1 MSSPAPET
9 SRKDP
14 EGMIAP
20 IRFRNERREASES
33 CIYTREAPPGLRTA
47 RPSRRDISNTNAFAE
62 RYQTRERPVLI
73 FNLLFLMTLRRI
85 LTKPSLAIVAAI
97 ILFMNG
103 HARAQTP
110 KTDPAGSQALTV
122 ANAQQVSQFEGQNV
136 AEVRVVNDSGE
147 VFLKDLPDLP
157 LLSGHAY
164 DAETVRASLRKLY
177 ATGDYSD
184 LRAAVTNVSGG
195 LRVDFVVQR
204 NFFIGVVRVEGLVDP
219 PSDSTAF
226 SALRL
231 PVGTQFRESELSDAL
246 KRLDEALAQEG
257 FYQAKVVAERAP
269 DPATRRMNLTV
280 RVTPGPRARIG
291 AIALHNLTAYPDAEI
306 LSRAKLK
313 SRQQVLSKTLQHA
326 GDRLRTF
333 LMKNDYLGARATL
346 RRGDYDPAT
355 NLLPLTLET
364 VTGSRVR
371 VEVTG
376 AKISDREL
384 RKRVPVFAEG
394 AVDPDLLSEGQRAL
408 RDYFER
414 QGYFE
419 VEIDYKTTEP
429 QPGDET
435 KKEAAAA
442 IEQVITYAIDR
453 GPHQR
458 MAGVSFDGQQYFH
471 PSQLQTQLNI
481 QPAAFDSP
489 GRFSR
494 RLLEADLT
502 ALKNLYSANGF
513 LDVAVTS
520 DIDRDYRGKKD
531 DLFVHFHIKEGPQT
545 LVDTLSVEGSKAISK
560 QTILSKIASSAGEPY
575 SDFNVVSDR
584 DNILALYYNEGFPDV
599 QFKATLVSVP
609 AAGAGSDTKPGAK
622 ADEHPRVALTYHI
635 DEGVQVKV
643 SGVFIGGYDKTRR
656 GVIAREV
663 KVKEGEPLREG
674 DVIETQRRLYNLGI
688 FTRVTLAP
696 QNPSGTDPEKAVD
709 VIVEEAKRYTIA
721 YGGGIEVQR
730 LGGSGPDSTSFEF
743 APLVTFE
750 ISKANLTGRGD
761 TLSFKIRASTLQGRA
776 LLSYT
781 APNVFA
787 KPSLIFQTTFFA
799 DKSRDVTTFT
809 STRYE
814 GSVQLEHR
822 VSRTTELFYRYTYRK
837 VLVDAASLMIA
848 PEEIPLFSQ
857 PDLVSEFGVA
867 WVREHRDN
875 PADATRGDYNSV
887 DFSLAGKQIGSSASF
902 ARIFFQNSSYYT
914 LTKWLVLARGTR
926 FGVQQTLGNT
936 LSADIPLPERF
947 FAGGGTSLRG
957 FGLNQAGPRDPV
969 TGFPVGGQA
978 MLVFN
983 QELRFPL
990 RLPRIGTKLGG
1001 AIFYD
1006 AGNVFSS
1013 VGTITVHSAPSLT
1026 SQTSGQLS
1034 YLSHTVGLGFRYN
1047 TPVGPVRVD
1056 FAYQINPAQFI
1067 SSCTIG
1073 TLGCS
1078 PTGTLLTRLPHFQL
1092 FFNLGDVF

>member
-1 MSSPAPET
+1 
-9 SRKDP
+9 
-14 EGMIAP
+14 
-20 IRFRNERREASES
+20 
-33 CIYTREAPPGLRTA
+33 
-47 RPSRRDISNTNAFAE
+47 
-62 RYQTRERPVLI
+62 
-73 FNLLFLMTLRRI
+73 MTLKRI
-85 LTKPSLAIVAAI
+85 LTKTPLAIAAAI
-97 ILFMNG
+97 FFFANTGM
-103 HARAQTP
+103 RAQGIG
-110 KTDPAGSQALTV
+110 ASARQAV
-122 ANAQQVSQFEGQNV
+122 HENEQQVSQLEGQNV
-136 AEVRVVNDSGE
+136 VEVRVVGDSGE
-147 VFLKDLPDLP
+147 VLTKEIPELP
-157 LLSGHAY
+157 LLPGYPY
-164 DAETVRASLRKLY
+164 DAELVRTTLRKLY

-184 LRAAVTNVSGG
+184 LRAVVTNVSGG
-195 LRVDFVVQR
+195 LRVDFVAQR
-204 NFFIGVVRVEGLVDP
+204 NYFIGVVRIEGLTEP
-219 PSDSTAF
+219 PSDSAAF
-226 SALRL
+226 SAIRL
-231 PVGTQFRESELSDAL
+231 PVGTEFRESELTDAVT
-246 KRLDEALAQEG
+246 RLTETLAQEG
-257 FYQAKVVAERAP
+257 LYQAKVTAERSP
-269 DPATRRMNLTV
+269 DATTRRMNLV
-280 RVTPGPRARIG
+280 FHVTPGRRARIG
-291 AIALHNLTAYPDAEI
+291 AIMLHNLTAYPDAEI

-313 SRQQVLSKTLQHA
+313 SGQPVLSKSLEHG
-326 GDRLRTF
+326 GDRLRDF
-333 LMKNDYLGARATL
+333 LKKNDYLGARATL

-355 NLLPLTLET
+355 NLLPLTIET

-376 AKISDREL
+376 AKMSNKEL

-394 AVDPDLLSEGQRAL
+394 AVDPDLLAEGERNL

-419 VEIDYKTTEP
+419 VEVDYKTTDP
-429 QPGDET
+429 PPADENKAE
-435 KKEAAAA
+435 KKDEEKKSSVTPV
-442 IEQVITYAIDR
+442 EQVITYTIDR
-453 GPHQR
+453 GKHLR
-458 MAGVSFDGQQYFH
+458 MAGVSFDGEQYFH
-471 PSQLQTQLNI
+471 PSQLQTQMSI
-481 QPAAFDSP
+481 HPASFDFP
-489 GRFSR
+489 GRYSL
-494 RLLEADLT
+494 RLLDT
-502 ALKNLYSANGF
+502 DMNALKNLYHANGF
-513 LDVAVTS
+513 LDAAVTNE
-520 DIDRDYRGKKD
+520 IEQDYRGRKG
-531 DLFVHFHIKEGPQT
+531 DLFVQFHIKEGPQT
-545 LVDTLSVEGSKAISK
+545 LVDTLTVEGTKTITK
-560 QTILSKIASSAGEPY
+560 QTVLYKIASSAGEPY

-584 DNILALYYNEGFPDV
+584 DNILALYYNEGFPDA
-599 QFKATLVSVP
+599 QFTAKLVSVP
-609 AAGAGSDTKPGAK
+609 AAVTSNAR
-622 ADEHPRVALTYHI
+622 ADANANTLAHPRVALTYQI
-635 DEGVQVKV
+635 DEGPQVKV
-643 SGVFIGGYDKTRR
+643 SELFIGGYDKTRR

-663 KVKEGEPLREG
+663 KIKQGQPLREG

-696 QNPSGTDPEKAVD
+696 QNPIGTDPDKAVD

-721 YGGGIEVQR
+721 YGGGVEVQR

-781 APNVFA
+781 EPYIFGKPN
-787 KPSLIFQTTFFA
+787 LIFQTTFFA

-814 GSVQLEHR
+814 GSVQIEHR
-822 VSRTTELFYRYTYRK
+822 LSKTTELFYRYTYRK

-857 PDLVSEFGVA
+857 PDLVSEFGVS

-875 PADATRGDYNSV
+875 PGDATHGSYNSV

-902 ARIFFQNSSYYT
+902 ARIFLQNSTYYT
-914 LTKWLVLARGTR
+914 LSKWLVLARGTR

-957 FGLNQAGPRDPV
+957 FGFNQAGPRDPV

-978 MLVFN
+978 MMVFN

-990 RLPRIGTKLGG
+990 RLPRIGSKLGG

-1006 AGNVFSS
+1006 VGNVFSS
-1013 VGTITVHSAPSLT
+1013 VETITLHSAPSIA
-1026 SQTSGQLS
+1026 SQESGQLS
-1034 YLSHTVGLGFRYN
+1034 YLSHTVGFGFRYN

-1056 FAYQINPAQFI
+1056 LSYQINPAQFI

>member
-1 MSSPAPET
+1 LNWDFGA
-9 SRKDP
+9 
-14 EGMIAP
+14 
-20 IRFRNERREASES
+20 
-33 CIYTREAPPGLRTA
+33 A
-47 RPSRRDISNTNAFAE
+47 RPRQRDISDKNAFLTWHE
-62 RYQTRERPVLI
+62 GRERHVLT
-73 FNLLFLMTLRRI
+73 FNLLFLMTLKRI
-85 LTKPSLAIVAAI
+85 LTKTLAATAAGI
-97 ILFMNG
+97 ILLANAG
-103 HARAQTP
+103 VRAQSV
-110 KTDPAGSQALTV
+110 KAESAASQAAPTID
-122 ANAQQVSQFEGQNV
+122 AQQVSQLEGQNV
-136 AEVRVVNDSGE
+136 VEVRVVGESGE
-147 VFLKDLPDLP
+147 VLVKDIPELP
-157 LLSGHAY
+157 LLAGHPY
-164 DAETVRASLRKLY
+164 DSEVVRTSLRKLY

-184 LRAAVTNVSGG
+184 LRAEVANVTGG
-195 LRVDFVVQR
+195 IRVDFVAQQ
-204 NFFIGVVRVEGLVDP
+204 NFFIGVIRIEGLIDP
-219 PSDSTAF
+219 PSDSAAY

-231 PVGTQFRESELSDAL
+231 TVGTQFRESDLTDAVAGL
-246 KRLDEALAQEG
+246 EEALALEG
-257 FYQAKVVAERAP
+257 FYQAKVTAERAP
-269 DPATRRMNLTV
+269 DASTRRMNLTF
-280 RVTPGPRARIG
+280 RVTPGQRARIG
-291 AIALHNLTAYPDAEI
+291 AITLHNLTAYPDTEI

-313 SRQQVLSKTLQHA
+313 SGQLVLSKTLEHG
-326 GDRLRTF
+326 GDRLRAF
-333 LMKNDYLGARATL
+333 LKKNDYLGARATL
-346 RRGDYDPAT
+346 RRGTNDAAT
-355 NLLPLTLET
+355 NLLPLTIET

-371 VEVTG
+371 VEITG
-376 AKISDREL
+376 AKMSAKEL

-394 AVDPDLLSEGQRAL
+394 AVDPDLLAEGERNL

-419 VEIDYKTTEP
+419 VEVDYKSTEP
-429 QPGDET
+429 PPADENKAE
-435 KKEAAAA
+435 KKDEAKKDTLTPA
-442 IEQVITYAIDR
+442 EQVITYTIDR
-453 GPHQR
+453 GRHLR
-458 MAGVSFDGQQYFH
+458 MAGVSFDGDQYFH
-471 PSQLQTQLNI
+471 GSQLQTQMSI
-481 QPAAFDSP
+481 QPASFDFP
-489 GRFSR
+489 GRYSR
-494 RLLEADLT
+494 RLLDGDMN
-502 ALKNLYSANGF
+502 ALKNLYHANGF
-513 LDVAVTS
+513 LDVAVTNE
-520 DIDRDYRGKKD
+520 IEQDYKGKKG
-531 DLFVHFHIKEGPQT
+531 DLFVHFHVKEGSQT
-545 LVDTLSVEGSKAISK
+545 LVDTLTVEGTKALSK

-584 DNILALYYNEGFPDV
+584 DNILALYYNEGFPDA
-599 QFKATLVSVP
+599 QFKATLVNVP
-609 AAGAGSDTKPGAK
+609 AAAQGADVKTVPETKPNVLAT
-622 ADEHPRVALTYHI
+622 AHPRVALTYQI
-635 DEGVQVKV
+635 DEGPQVKV
-643 SGVFIGGYDKTRR
+643 SGVFIGGYNKTRR

-663 KVKEGEPLREG
+663 KIKQGEPLREG

-696 QNPSGTDPEKAVD
+696 QNPTGTDPDKAVD

-721 YGGGIEVQR
+721 YGGGVEVQR
-730 LGGSGPDSTSFEF
+730 LGGSGPDSTSFEV

-750 ISKANLTGRGD
+750 ISKANVTGRAD
-761 TLSFKIRASTLQGRA
+761 TISFKIRASTLQGRA

-814 GSVQLEHR
+814 STIQLEHKI
-822 VSRTTELFYRYTYRK
+822 SRTSELFYRYTFRK

-848 PEEIPLFSQ
+848 PEQIPLFSQ
-857 PDLVSEFGVA
+857 PDLVSEFGVS
-867 WVREHRDN
+867 WTREHRDN
-875 PADATRGDYNSV
+875 PADATHGNYNSV

-902 ARIFFQNSSYYT
+902 ARLFLQNSSYYT
-914 LTKWLVLARGTR
+914 LSKWLVLARGTR

-957 FGLNQAGPRDPV
+957 FGFNQAGPRDPV

-1006 AGNVFSS
+1006 VGNVFSS
-1013 VGTITVHSAPSLT
+1013 VETITLHSAPSLA
-1026 SQTSGQLS
+1026 SQESGQLS
-1034 YLSHTVGLGFRYN
+1034 YLSHTVGFGFRYN

-1056 FAYQINPAQFI
+1056 LSYQINPAQFI

-1073 TLGCS
+1073 TPGCS

>member
-1 MSSPAPET
+1 
-9 SRKDP
+9 
-14 EGMIAP
+14 
-20 IRFRNERREASES
+20 
-33 CIYTREAPPGLRTA
+33 
-47 RPSRRDISNTNAFAE
+47 
-62 RYQTRERPVLI
+62 
-73 FNLLFLMTLRRI
+73 MTLKRI
-85 LTKPSLAIVAAI
+85 LTKILPATAAAMI
-97 ILFMNG
+97 FFANG
-103 HARAQTP
+103 GVRAQG
-110 KTDPAGSQALTV
+110 ASA
-122 ANAQQVSQFEGQNV
+122 AAQQDELQVSQLEGQNV
-136 AEVRVVNDSGE
+136 VEVRVVSDSGDVLTNGIPE
-147 VFLKDLPDLP
+147 LP
-157 LLSGHAY
+157 LSSGHPY
-164 DAETVRASLRKLY
+164 DAELVRATLRKLY
-177 ATGDYSD
+177 GTGDYSD

-195 LRVDFVVQR
+195 LRVDFVAQR
-204 NFFIGVVRVEGLVDP
+204 NYFIGVVRIEGLVEP
-219 PSDSTAF
+219 PSDSAAF
-226 SALRL
+226 SAIRL
-231 PVGTQFRESELSDAL
+231 AVGTEFRESELNDAVT
-246 KRLDEALAQEG
+246 RLTETLAQEG
-257 FYQAKVVAERAP
+257 LYQAKVTAERTP
-269 DPATRRMNLTV
+269 DAATHRMNITFH
-280 RVTPGPRARIG
+280 VTPGKRAKIG

-313 SRQQVLSKTLQHA
+313 SGQPVLSKSLEHG
-326 GDRLRTF
+326 GDRLRAF
-333 LMKNDYLGARATL
+333 LKKNDYLGARATL

-355 NLLPLTLET
+355 NSMPLTIET

-376 AKISDREL
+376 AKMSAKEL

-394 AVDPDLLSEGQRAL
+394 AVDPDLLAEGERNL

-419 VEIDYKTTEP
+419 VEVDYKSSDPPPADEDKTEKK
-429 QPGDET
+429 DEE
-435 KKEAAAA
+435 KKNSVTPVE
-442 IEQVITYAIDR
+442 EVITYTIDR
-453 GPHQR
+453 GKRLR
-458 MAGVSFDGQQYFH
+458 MAGVSFDGEEYFH
-471 PSQLQTQLNI
+471 PSQLQTQMGI
-481 QPAAFDSP
+481 HPASFDFP
-489 GRFSR
+489 GRYSR
-494 RLLEADLT
+494 RLLESDIT
-502 ALKNLYSANGF
+502 ALKNIYHANGF
-513 LDVAVTS
+513 LDVAVT
-520 DIDRDYRGKKD
+520 DEIEQDYRGRTG

-545 LVDTLSVEGSKAISK
+545 LVDTLAVEGAKAITK

-584 DNILALYYNEGFPDV
+584 DNILALYYNEGFPDA
-599 QFKATLVSVP
+599 QFKATLVNVP
-609 AAGAGSDTKPGAK
+609 VAPNAK
-622 ADEHPRVALTYHI
+622 ADANSTVDVNAKPDPNAVAHPRVSLTYQI
-635 DEGVQVKV
+635 DEGPQVKV
-643 SGVFIGGYDKTRR
+643 SELFIGGYDKTRR

-663 KVKEGEPLREG
+663 KIKQGQPLREG

-696 QNPSGTDPEKAVD
+696 QNPTGSDPDKAVD

-781 APNVFA
+781 EPYIFGKPN
-787 KPSLIFQTTFFA
+787 LIFQTTLFA

-814 GSVQLEHR
+814 GSVQIEHR
-822 VSRTTELFYRYTYRK
+822 LSKATELFYRYTYRK
-837 VLVDAASLMIA
+837 VLVDAATLMIA
-848 PEEIPLFSQ
+848 PEQIPLFSQ
-857 PDLVSEFGVA
+857 PDLVSEFGVS

-875 PADATRGDYNSV
+875 PGDATHGSYNSV

-902 ARIFFQNSSYYT
+902 ARIFLQNSTYYT

-947 FAGGGTSLRG
+947 FAGGGTSIRG
-957 FGLNQAGPRDPV
+957 FGFNQAGPRDPV

-978 MLVFN
+978 MLIFN

-990 RLPRIGTKLGG
+990 HLPKIGSKLGG

-1006 AGNVFSS
+1006 VGNVFSS
-1013 VGTITVHSAPSLT
+1013 VETITLHSAPSIA
-1026 SQTSGQLS
+1026 SQESGQLS
-1034 YLSHTVGLGFRYN
+1034 YLSHTVGFGFRYN

-1056 FAYQINPAQFI
+1056 LSYQINPAQFI
-1067 SSCTIG
+1067 STCIIG

-1078 PTGTLLTRLPHFQL
+1078 STGVLLTRLPHFQL

>member
-1 MSSPAPET
+1 
-9 SRKDP
+9 
-14 EGMIAP
+14 
-20 IRFRNERREASES
+20 
-33 CIYTREAPPGLRTA
+33 
-47 RPSRRDISNTNAFAE
+47 
-62 RYQTRERPVLI
+62 
-73 FNLLFLMTLRRI
+73 MTLKRI
-85 LTKPSLAIVAAI
+85 RTKVSLATVAAI
-97 ILFMNG
+97 ILFANVG
-103 HARAQTP
+103 ARAQSAKP
-110 KTDPAGSQALTV
+110 EAAGSQGAPTTD
-122 ANAQQVSQFEGQNV
+122 AQQVSQLEGQNV
-136 AEVRVVNDSGE
+136 TEVRAISESGE
-147 VFLKDLPDLP
+147 VLSKDIPELP
-157 LLSGHAY
+157 LLSGHPY
-164 DAETVRASLRKLY
+164 DSEAVRTSLRKLY
-177 ATGDYSD
+177 ATGDFSD
-184 LRAAVTNVSGG
+184 LRAEVTNVTGG
-195 LRVDFVVQR
+195 LRVDFVAKR
-204 NFFIGVVRVEGLVDP
+204 NFFIGVVRIEGLIDP
-219 PSDSTAF
+219 PSDSAAF

-231 PVGTQFRESELSDAL
+231 PVGTQFRESEMSDAL
-246 KRLDEALAQEG
+246 ARLQEALALEG

-269 DPATRRMNLTV
+269 DKVTRRMNLTF
-280 RVTPGPRARIG
+280 RVTPGRRARIG
-291 AIALHNLTAYPDAEI
+291 AITLQNLTAYSDAEI

-313 SRQQVLSKTLQHA
+313 SGQQALSKTLEHG
-326 GDRLRTF
+326 GDRLRAF

-355 NLLPLTLET
+355 NLLPLTIET

-376 AKISDREL
+376 AKMSAKEL

-394 AVDPDLLSEGQRAL
+394 AVDPDLLAEGERAL
-408 RDYFER
+408 RDYYER
-414 QGYFE
+414 EGYFE
-419 VEIDYKTTEP
+419 VEVDYKTAEP
-429 QPGDET
+429 PPADENKAE
-435 KKEAAAA
+435 KKDENKKDTVTPV
-442 IEQVITYAIDR
+442 EQVITYTIDR
-453 GPHQR
+453 GRHLR
-458 MAGVSFDGQQYFH
+458 MAGVSFDGEQYFH
-471 PSQLQTQLNI
+471 PSQLQTQMSI
-481 QPAAFDSP
+481 QPASFDFP
-489 GRFSR
+489 GRYSR
-494 RLLEADLT
+494 RLLDTDLN
-502 ALKNLYSANGF
+502 ALKNLYHANGF
-513 LDVAVTS
+513 LDVAVT
-520 DIDRDYRGKKD
+520 DEIEQDYRDKKG
-531 DLFVHFHIKEGPQT
+531 DLFVHFHVQEGPQT
-545 LVDTLSVEGSKAISK
+545 LVDTLTVEGTKAISK

-584 DNILALYYNEGFPDV
+584 DNILALYYNEGFPDA
-599 QFKATLVSVP
+599 QFKATLVNAP
-609 AAGAGSDTKPGAK
+609 AASAGSETKAGLETKPGAQ
-622 ADEHPRVALTYHI
+622 ANAHRRVALTYQI
-635 DEGVQVKV
+635 DEGPQVKV
-643 SGVFIGGYDKTRR
+643 SEIFIGGYDKTRR

-663 KVKEGEPLREG
+663 KIKQGEPLREG

-696 QNPSGTDPEKAVD
+696 QNPTGTDPDKAVD

-750 ISKANLTGRGD
+750 ISKANVTGRAD

-787 KPSLIFQTTFFA
+787 KPNLIFQTTFFA

-822 VSRTTELFYRYTYRK
+822 ISRTTELFYRYTYRK

-857 PDLVSEFGVA
+857 PDLVSEFGVSWA
-867 WVREHRDN
+867 REHRDN
-875 PADATRGDYNSV
+875 PADATHGSYNSV
-887 DFSLAGKQIGSSASF
+887 DFSLAEKQIGSSASF
-902 ARIFFQNSSYYT
+902 ARIFLQNSSYYT

-936 LSADIPLPERF
+936 LAADIPLPERF

-957 FGLNQAGPRDPV
+957 FGFNQAGPRDPV

-978 MLVFN
+978 MLVLN

-1013 VGTITVHSAPSLT
+1013 VETITLHSAPSLA
-1026 SQTSGQLS
+1026 SQASGQLS
-1034 YLSHTVGLGFRYN
+1034 YLSHTVGFGFRYN

-1056 FAYQINPAQFI
+1056 LAYQINPAQFI

-1073 TLGCS
+1073 TPGCS

>member
-1 MSSPAPET
+1 MSL
-9 SRKDP
+9 K
-14 EGMIAP
+14 
-20 IRFRNERREASES
+20 
-33 CIYTREAPPGLRTA
+33 
-47 RPSRRDISNTNAFAE
+47 
-62 RYQTRERPVLI
+62 
-73 FNLLFLMTLRRI
+73 RI
-85 LTKPSLAIVAAI
+85 LTKTLLATVAGMIFFA
-97 ILFMNG
+97 NAG
-103 HARAQTP
+103 VRAQGVSAPTQ
-110 KTDPAGSQALTV
+110 AGVQ
-122 ANAQQVSQFEGQNV
+122 QDEPQVSQLEGQNV
-136 AEVRVVNDSGE
+136 VEVRVVGESGE
-147 VFLKDLPDLP
+147 VLTKEIPELP
-157 LLSGHAY
+157 LSSGHPY
-164 DAETVRASLRKLY
+164 DAELVRTTLRKLY
-177 ATGDYSD
+177 GTGDYSD
-184 LRAAVTNVSGG
+184 LRAVVTNVSGG
-195 LRVDFVVQR
+195 LRVDFVAHR
-204 NFFIGVVRVEGLVDP
+204 NYFIGVVRIEGLTEP
-219 PSDSTAF
+219 PSDSAAF
-226 SALRL
+226 SAIRL
-231 PVGTQFRESELSDAL
+231 PVGTEFRESDLTDAVA
-246 KRLDEALAQEG
+246 RLTETLAQEG
-257 FYQAKVVAERAP
+257 LYQAKVTAERTP
-269 DPATRRMNLTV
+269 DATTRRMNLIFH
-280 RVTPGPRARIG
+280 VTPGKRARIG
-291 AIALHNLTAYPDAEI
+291 TITLRNLTAYPDAEI

-313 SRQQVLSKTLQHA
+313 SGQPVLSKSLEHG
-326 GDRLRTF
+326 GDRLRAF
-333 LMKNDYLGARATL
+333 LKKNDYLGARATL

-355 NLLPLTLET
+355 NLLPLTIET

-376 AKISDREL
+376 AKVSAKEL

-394 AVDPDLLSEGQRAL
+394 AVDPDLLAEGERNL

-419 VEIDYKTTEP
+419 VEVDYKATEP
-429 QPGDET
+429 PPADEDKAE
-435 KKEAAAA
+435 KKDEEKKNSVTAV
-442 IEQVITYAIDR
+442 EQVITYTIDR
-453 GPHQR
+453 GKHLR
-458 MAGVSFDGQQYFH
+458 MAGVNFDGEQYFD
-471 PSQLQTQLNI
+471 PRQLQTQMSI
-481 QPAAFDSP
+481 HPASFDFP
-489 GRFSR
+489 GRYSR
-494 RLLEADLT
+494 RLLDT
-502 ALKNLYSANGF
+502 DVSALKNLYHANGF
-513 LDVAVTS
+513 LDVAVT
-520 DIDRDYRGKKD
+520 DEIEQDYRGRKG

-545 LVDTLSVEGSKAISK
+545 LVDTLTVEGAKAITR
-560 QTILSKIASSAGEPY
+560 QTILSKIASAAGEPY

-584 DNILALYYNEGFPDV
+584 DNILALYYNEGFADA

-609 AAGAGSDTKPGAK
+609 AAPSANATVTANAEVDVNAKPDPNAI
-622 ADEHPRVALTYHI
+622 AHPRVALTYQI
-635 DEGVQVKV
+635 DEGPQVKV
-643 SGVFIGGYDKTRR
+643 SELFIGGYDKTRR

-663 KVKEGEPLREG
+663 KIKQGQPLREG

-696 QNPSGTDPEKAVD
+696 QNPTGTDPDKAVD

-781 APNVFA
+781 EPYIFGKPN
-787 KPSLIFQTTFFA
+787 LIFQTTLFA

-814 GSVQLEHR
+814 GSVQIEHR
-822 VSRTTELFYRYTYRK
+822 LSKATELFYRYTYRK
-837 VLVDAASLMIA
+837 VLIDAATLMIA
-848 PEEIPLFSQ
+848 PEQIPLFSQ
-857 PDLVSEFGVA
+857 PDLVSEFGVS

-875 PADATRGDYNSV
+875 PGDATHGSYNSV

-902 ARIFFQNSSYYT
+902 ARLFLQNSTYYT

-957 FGLNQAGPRDPV
+957 FGFNQAGPRDPV

-978 MLVFN
+978 LLIFN

-990 RLPRIGTKLGG
+990 RLPKIGSKLGG

-1006 AGNVFSS
+1006 AGNVYSS
-1013 VGTITVHSAPSLT
+1013 VETITLHSAPSIA
-1026 SQTSGQLS
+1026 SQESGQLS
-1034 YLSHTVGLGFRYN
+1034 YLSHTVGFGFRYN

-1056 FAYQINPAQFI
+1056 LSYQINPAQFI
-1067 SSCTIG
+1067 SSCIIG

-1078 PTGTLLTRLPHFQL
+1078 STGVLLTRLPHFQL

>member
-1 MSSPAPET
+1 
-9 SRKDP
+9 
-14 EGMIAP
+14 
-20 IRFRNERREASES
+20 
-33 CIYTREAPPGLRTA
+33 
-47 RPSRRDISNTNAFAE
+47 
-62 RYQTRERPVLI
+62 
-73 FNLLFLMTLRRI
+73 MTLERI
-85 LTKPSLAIVAAI
+85 LTKTLTATVAAMI
-97 ILFMNG
+97 FFANAG
-103 HARAQTP
+103 VRAQSADAPTQV
-110 KTDPAGSQALTV
+110 DGQQDE
-122 ANAQQVSQFEGQNV
+122 QQVSQLEGQNV
-136 AEVRVVNDSGE
+136 VEVRVVSESGE
-147 VFLKDLPDLP
+147 VLTKEIPELP
-157 LLSGHAY
+157 LSSGHPY
-164 DAETVRASLRKLY
+164 DSELVRTTLRKLY
-177 ATGDYSD
+177 TTGDYSD
-184 LRAAVTNVSGG
+184 LRAVVTNVTGG
-195 LRVDFVVQR
+195 LRVDFVAQR
-204 NFFIGVVRVEGLVDP
+204 NYFIGVVRIEGLTEP
-219 PSDSTAF
+219 PSDSAAF
-226 SALRL
+226 SAIRL
-231 PVGTQFRESELSDAL
+231 PVGTEFRESELNDAVA
-246 KRLDEALAQEG
+246 RLTETLGQEG
-257 FYQAKVVAERAP
+257 LYQAKVTAERSP
-269 DPATRRMNLTV
+269 DATTRRMNLV
-280 RVTPGPRARIG
+280 FHVTPGKRARIG
-291 AIALHNLTAYPDAEI
+291 TITLHNLTAYPDAEI

-313 SRQQVLSKTLQHA
+313 FGQPVLSKSLERG
-326 GDRLRTF
+326 GDRLRAF
-333 LMKNDYLGARATL
+333 LKKNDYLGARATL

-355 NLLPLTLET
+355 NLLPLTIET

-371 VEVTG
+371 VEVVG
-376 AKISDREL
+376 AKMSAKEL

-394 AVDPDLLSEGQRAL
+394 AVDPDLLAEGERNL

-419 VEIDYKTTEP
+419 VEVDYKSTEP
-429 QPGDET
+429 PPADEDKAE
-435 KKEAAAA
+435 KKDEEKKTSVTPV
-442 IEQVITYAIDR
+442 EQVITYTIDR
-453 GPHQR
+453 GKHLR
-458 MAGVSFDGQQYFH
+458 MAGVNFDGEQYFD
-471 PSQLQTQLNI
+471 PSQLQTQMSI
-481 QPAAFDSP
+481 HPASFDFP
-489 GRFSR
+489 GRYSR
-494 RLLEADLT
+494 RLLDTDLN
-502 ALKNLYSANGF
+502 ALKNLYHANGF
-513 LDVAVTS
+513 LDVAVT
-520 DIDRDYRGKKD
+520 DEIEQDYRGRKG

-545 LVDTLSVEGSKAISK
+545 LVDTLTVEGAKAITK

-584 DNILALYYNEGFPDV
+584 DNILALYYNEGFADA
-599 QFKATLVSVP
+599 QFKAALVSVP
-609 AAGAGSDTKPGAK
+609 APPNANATTDMNAKVDGSAK
-622 ADEHPRVALTYHI
+622 ADANAVAHPRVALTYQI
-635 DEGVQVKV
+635 DEGPQVKV
-643 SGVFIGGYDKTRR
+643 SELFIGGYDKTRR

-663 KVKEGEPLREG
+663 KIKQGQPLREG

-696 QNPSGTDPEKAVD
+696 QNPTGTDPDKAVD

-781 APNVFA
+781 EPYIFGKPN
-787 KPSLIFQTTFFA
+787 LIFQTTFFA

-814 GSVQLEHR
+814 GSVQIEHR
-822 VSRTTELFYRYTYRK
+822 LSKTTELFYRYTYRK

-857 PDLVSEFGVA
+857 PDLVSEFGVS

-875 PADATRGDYNSV
+875 PGDATHGSYNSV

-902 ARIFFQNSSYYT
+902 ARIFLQNSTYYT

-957 FGLNQAGPRDPV
+957 FGFNQAGPRDPV

-978 MLVFN
+978 LLIFN

-990 RLPRIGTKLGG
+990 RLPRIGSKLGG

-1006 AGNVFSS
+1006 AGNVYSS
-1013 VGTITVHSAPSLT
+1013 VETITLHSAPSIA
-1026 SQTSGQLS
+1026 SQNSGQLS
-1034 YLSHTVGLGFRYN
+1034 YLSHTVGFGFRYN

-1056 FAYQINPAQFI
+1056 LSYQINPAQFV
-1067 SSCTIG
+1067 SSCIIG

-1078 PTGTLLTRLPHFQL
+1078 STGVLLTRLPHFQL